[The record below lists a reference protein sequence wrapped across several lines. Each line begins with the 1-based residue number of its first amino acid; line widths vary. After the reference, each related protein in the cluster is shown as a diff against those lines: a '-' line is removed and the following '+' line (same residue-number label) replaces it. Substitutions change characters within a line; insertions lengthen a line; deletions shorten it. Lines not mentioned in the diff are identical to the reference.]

1 MNGIPW
7 KMWLPRGL
15 GRTTL
20 TGSVVAA
27 FLVWQAVL
35 PLRAQSPADQLLPDQ
50 TELPLP
56 DRTDSLQSLLRPGKA
71 DTNGVH
77 VLLEL
82 GTYYLHKARE
92 TGAGLDSADGYARQA
107 HRASQDLG
115 YREGQ
120 LGSTLL
126 LGRVCLEKGDRPGAD
141 SCFGGAFS
149 LVRQLG
155 DPRREALT
163 WLRVGNYYPRTDEN
177 LARKM
182 QCYAQALSLYRRA
195 GRQDGEAIALRAI
208 ADLHQLQGK
217 LTQALQELLQV
228 VQLQQSTAD
237 PYIYQSYAL
246 LGYVYRIMG
255 NNQAALQYQLASL
268 KSAQA
273 AGDTTDL
280 SPIYYRIGKVY
291 RDADQLPQALEYYR
305 KALSIRER
313 TEAPTL
319 EILKAAREILSI
331 LLIVKQP
338 QEAQAFLEDILRRYP
353 IRTAAEKLQAAI
365 CLGDSY
371 LAAHDY
377 RLAEKHYIDLLQ
389 RAAGN
394 FTIRLNAHFRLG
406 KLYQTTKQ
414 YAKARHHLEEALRMN
429 EQRPI
434 LFISRDIHLQM
445 FRLDSAQARF
455 SPAIAHYQQYKA
467 LSDSLLNET
476 RSNQLL
482 SVQVQ
487 YDTEKKDNYIALL
500 TQRSKAQQ
508 ATIGQRQ
515 TERNALVGGA
525 VLLLALLGVGYNRYR
540 LKQRSNR
547 QLQTQQEELQAQH
560 EELQAQQEQINHQ
573 NEHLSELLLEKD
585 SLLVQKD
592 LLLEEKEYLLKE
604 IHHRVKNNLQI
615 VMSLLNSQAAS
626 LADKAALS
634 AIRESQHRVQAMA
647 LIHQKLYQSEGLAR
661 IPMPDYVKEL
671 VSYLRDS
678 YRPAQP
684 VRFHLEVDPVEI
696 DVTQAVPLGL
706 ILNEAITNAF
716 KYAFPG
722 GRAGTVSVSLLR
734 LPGAGPAAYRLLIRD
749 DGVGLP
755 EGFAPARSRSLGMTL
770 LHGFSR
776 QLGGKLVIE
785 GPPGLS
791 ISLTFADEK
800 PAFTPGRTA
809 YAYQSV

>member
-1 MNGIPW
+1 MGSLLAIVWIGQAAGP
-7 KMWLPRGL
+7 L
-15 GRTTL
+15 G
-20 TGSVVAA
+20 
-27 FLVWQAVL
+27 
-35 PLRAQSPADQLLPDQ
+35 AQTPEDQLLPDQ
-50 TELPLP
+50 TEIPLP
-56 DRTDSLQSLLRPGKA
+56 DRTDSLQRLLRPAKA
-71 DTNGVH
+71 DTNRVQ

-92 TGAGLDSADGYARQA
+92 TGTGLDSADGYARQA
-107 HRASQDLG
+107 YQASRHLG

-120 LGSTLL
+120 VGSTLL
-126 LGRVCLEKGDRPGAD
+126 LGRIYLEKGDRSDAD
-141 SCFGGAFS
+141 SCFSGAFA
-149 LVRQLG
+149 LVRQTG
-155 DPRREALT
+155 DKSREART

-182 QCYAQALSLYRRA
+182 QCYTQALSLYRQA
-195 GRQDGEAIALRAI
+195 GRKDGEAVALRAI

-228 VQLQQSTAD
+228 VQLQQSTRD

-255 NNQAALQYQLASL
+255 NNQAALQHQLASL

-273 AGDTTDL
+273 AGDTADL

-291 RDADQLPQALEYYR
+291 RDADQLPQALEYYQ
-305 KALSIRER
+305 KSLSIRER
-313 TEAPTL
+313 IKAPTL

-331 LLIVKQP
+331 LLMVKQP
-338 QEAQAFLEDILRRYP
+338 QEAQAFLEDMLRRYP

-371 LAAHDY
+371 MAVHDY
-377 RLAEKHYIDLLQ
+377 GLAEKHYLDMLQ
-389 RAAGN
+389 RSEGN
-394 FTIRLNAHFRLG
+394 FTIRLNAHLRLG
-406 KLYQTTKQ
+406 KLYQTTRE
-414 YAKARHHLEEALRMN
+414 YAKARSHLEKALAMN
-429 EQRPI
+429 EQRPMLI
-434 LFISRDIHLQM
+434 QLRDIHLQL
-445 FRLDSAQARF
+445 FRLDSALARF
-455 SPAIAHYQQYKA
+455 TPAIAHYQRYKA
-467 LSDSLLNET
+467 LSDSLFNET
-476 RSNQLL
+476 RSNQLI

-487 YDTEKKDNYIALL
+487 YENEKKDSYIALL

-525 VLLLALLGVGYNRYR
+525 VLLLTLLGVLYNRYR
-540 LKQRSNR
+540 LKRRSNR
-547 QLQTQQEELQAQH
+547 QLQAQQEELQAQH
-560 EELQAQQEQINHQ
+560 EEMQAQQEQINHQ

-585 SLLVQKD
+585 SLLIQKD
-592 LLLEEKEYLLKE
+592 LLLEEKECLLKE
-604 IHHRVKNNLQI
+604 IHHRVKNNLQV

-647 LIHQKLYQSEGLAR
+647 LIHQKLYQSQGLAR
-661 IPMPDYVKEL
+661 IPMPDYVKDL
-671 VSYLRDS
+671 LSYLRDS
-678 YRPAQP
+678 YRLPQP
-684 VRFHLEVDPVEI
+684 VRFQLQVDSIEI

-706 ILNEAITNAF
+706 ILNEAVTNAF

-722 GRAGTVSVSLLR
+722 GRAGTVSVSLRQLVGVR
-734 LPGAGPAAYRLLIRD
+734 PATYQLLIED

-755 EGFAPARSRSLGMTL
+755 EGFNPSRSRSLGMTL

-776 QLGGKLVIE
+776 QLKGKLTLG

-791 ISLTFADEK
+791 ISLTFAEEK
-800 PAFTPGRTA
+800 LSATPPPRAAADGHSPLRNITQPA
-809 YAYQSV
+809 